1 MEGASVSCSA
11 GEASALSDLR
21 AGYFLA
27 CVVFS
32 CSAGIRCESE
42 LDELNCGSGFR
53 ARDLAPSLSRR
64 VTELGAFWASSGL
77 RFSFCFRAA
86 ASAASLDLGA
96 PSGLEVPPSSPPRGK
111 SGSIRISP
119 QRSFGILSQ
128 GESLKNSA
136 TESFAVHGF
145 WLDCGSILWVSKA
158 GFLRNCAGMPA
169 TDPRCSLSHAGAKE
183 E

>member
-1 MEGASVSCSA
+1 MVRAKTEGAAAGDFSGSPSPPELGRSSEAMEGASVSCSA

-32 CSAGIRCESE
+32 CSAGPRSESE

-96 PSGLEVPPSSPPRGK
+96 PSALEDPPSSPPRG
-111 SGSIRISP
+111 
-119 QRSFGILSQ
+119 
-128 GESLKNSA
+128 
-136 TESFAVHGF
+136 
-145 WLDCGSILWVSKA
+145 
-158 GFLRNCAGMPA
+158 
-169 TDPRCSLSHAGAKE
+169 
-183 E
+183 